1 MKRILCLALLAAML
15 VCTCLRVSADETVP
29 NFAFELT
36 ANGAAELEAKP
47 GDILTVTLRLVRTD
61 STEPVSLQAMQ
72 DEITYDSAFFSL
84 EDGGA
89 LAASGV
95 VTQEISLRDG
105 NRAYYMN
112 YLALG
117 GAERWE
123 ADTTVGVFR
132 LKVIGESGA
141 SVIESRNFLVSG
153 TGGEGSCTAEARNV
167 TVRVSPECT
176 VHFDSG
182 EGSAVSSQTVAS
194 GEMLRVPDA
203 PTREGYVLEGWY
215 RDFDCTQPWDF
226 EKDAVCG
233 NMTLYAGWMTE
244 TAAEQ
249 AALPQKT
256 ARLPVW
262 PFAAA
267 ACVLLAGGVG
277 YLLRKRRTAAEKPS
291 QTGTKTKP

>member
-1 MKRILCLALLAAML
+1 MY
-15 VCTCLRVSADETVP
+15 
-29 NFAFELT
+29 
-36 ANGAAELEAKP
+36 
-47 GDILTVTLRLVRTD
+47 VT
-61 STEPVSLQAMQ
+61 
-72 DEITYDSAFFSL
+72 
-84 EDGGA
+84 
-89 LAASGV
+89 
-95 VTQEISLRDG
+95 
-105 NRAYYMN
+105 
-112 YLALG
+112 
-117 GAERWE
+117 
-123 ADTTVGVFR
+123 
-132 LKVIGESGA
+132 
-141 SVIESRNFLVSG
+141 
-153 TGGEGSCTAEARNV
+153 
-167 TVRVSPECT
+167 
-176 VHFDSG
+176 
-182 EGSAVSSQTVAS
+182 AVSSQTVAS

-256 ARLPVW
+256 AQTPLW

-267 ACVLLAGGVG
+267 ACVLLAGGAG